1 MCALRSV
8 QAHCASRNHCS
19 CRVPLTSRSSLCSFC
34 TLCLQAVTLQLGP
47 QGLTCSGSDD
57 LPSRLILT
65 YSHHPPLTRQQAWA
79 TSLSFPRCA
88 SLFYLQ
94 ASLCCCGLL
103 RVCLHQQARTRP
115 VSYLYELSL
124 SARGVRV
131 QNCCVY

>member
-1 MCALRSV
+1 MCLILY
-8 QAHCASRNHCS
+8 
-19 CRVPLTSRSSLCSFC
+19 PGP
-34 TLCLQAVTLQLGP
+34 LCLPELLQLPCTPHLLFFPLLILCLCLKAVTLQLGP
-47 QGLTCSGSDD
+47 QGLTCSGSDG

-94 ASLCCCGLL
+94 ACLDACGLL
-103 RVCLHQQARTRP
+103 QVCLHHQVRTRP
-115 VSYLYELSL
+115 VPYLYKFRL
-124 SARGVRV
+124 SARRVRV